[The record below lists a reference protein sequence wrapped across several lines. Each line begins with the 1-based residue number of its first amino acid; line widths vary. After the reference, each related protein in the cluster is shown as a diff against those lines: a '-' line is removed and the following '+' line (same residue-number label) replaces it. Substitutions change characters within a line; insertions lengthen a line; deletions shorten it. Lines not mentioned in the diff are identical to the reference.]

1 MSWRGILTLVLLVA
15 AGITGWSAWRQR
27 AAKPVAVAGPAR
39 PDYVLH
45 DFELVALD
53 KQGQEAFMLRAP
65 ELTRSPD
72 DKTLSIATPL
82 FLIPDQDG
90 QRWELRS
97 KTGWVA
103 ADNSEVRL
111 RGKVEAT
118 SPPSDARPTVM
129 KTEQLNIFPDRDEA
143 TSPVLV
149 TVTSPASTMRGTGM
163 RADLATN
170 RIRLLSKVSMSH
182 EPTRR

>member
-15 AGITGWSAWRQR
+15 AAVTGWSAWRQR
-27 AAKPVAVAGPAR
+27 AKEPAAAAAAAR

-53 KQGQEAFMLRAP
+53 KQGLEAFVLRAP
-65 ELTRSPD
+65 RLERNPD

-82 FLIPDQDG
+82 FLVPNKDG
-90 QRWELRS
+90 QRWQVRS

-111 RGKVEAT
+111 HGKVVAD
-118 SPPSDARPTVM
+118 SPEGASTPTRM
-129 KTEQLNIFPDRDEA
+129 QTEQLNLFPDRNLA
-143 TSPVLV
+143 TSKARVV
-149 TVTSPASTMRGTGM
+149 VTSPGSTMQGTGM
-163 RADLATN
+163 KADLADK
-170 RIRLLSKVSMSH
+170 RVQLLSKVS
-182 EPTRR
+182 TRYDPKRR

>member
-1 MSWRGILTLVLLVA
+1 MSWRGVLTLVLLVA
-15 AGITGWSAWRQR
+15 AVVTGWSAWRQR
-27 AAKPVAVAGPAR
+27 AESPATTAANVR

-45 DFELVALD
+45 DFELIALD
-53 KQGQEAFMLRAP
+53 KQGKEAFTMRAP

-82 FLIPDQDG
+82 FLIPDAEG
-90 QRWELRS
+90 ERWELRS

-111 RGKVEAT
+111 RGDVEAT
-118 SPPSDARPTVM
+118 SPPTDTRPTVM
-129 KTEQLNIFPDRDEA
+129 KTEQLNIVPDKDEA
-143 TSPVLV
+143 RSPVLV
-149 TVTSPASTMRGTGM
+149 TVTNPASTMQGTGM

-170 RIRLLSKVSMSH
+170 RIQLLSKVTMSY

>member
-1 MSWRGILTLVLLVA
+1 MSWRSALTLVLLVA
-15 AGITGWSAWRQR
+15 AIATGWSVWRQR
-27 AAKPVAVAGPAR
+27 AVEAPAAAGPAR

-53 KQGQEAFMLRAP
+53 SQGKEAFVLRAP
-65 ELTRSPD
+65 ELARSPD
-72 DKTLSIATPL
+72 DRTLSIVTPL
-82 FLIPDQDG
+82 FLIPDDAG

-111 RGKVEAT
+111 RGDVEAT
-118 SPPSDARPTVM
+118 SPPSDTRPTVM
-129 KTEQLNIFPDRDEA
+129 KTEQLNVFPDRDEA

-163 RADLATN
+163 RADLADN
-170 RIRLLSKVSMSH
+170 RIQLLSKVTLSY

>member
-1 MSWRGILTLVLLVA
+1 VSWRGTLTLVLLA
-15 AGITGWSAWRQR
+15 AAIVTGWSAWRQR
-27 AAKPVAVAGPAR
+27 AVEPPAAPGPAR

-53 KQGQEAFMLRAP
+53 KQGKEAFLLRAP
-65 ELTRSPD
+65 ELARSPD
-72 DKTLSIATPL
+72 DKTLTIATPL

-118 SPPSDARPTVM
+118 SPPGDARPTVM
-129 KTEQLNIFPDRDEA
+129 KTEQLNVFPDKNEA
-143 TSPVLV
+143 TSSVLV
-149 TVTSPASTMRGTGM
+149 TVTTPTSTMRGTGM
-163 RADLATN
+163 RTDLSTN
-170 RIRLLSKVSMSH
+170 RIRLLSDFSMSH

>member
-1 MSWRGILTLVLLVA
+1 MSWRGTLTLVLLA
-15 AGITGWSAWRQR
+15 AAVVTGWSAWRQR
-27 AAKPVAVAGPAR
+27 AVEPVVAGNDAR

-53 KQGQEAFMLRAP
+53 KQGKEAFTMQAP
-65 ELTRSPD
+65 ELTRNPD

-82 FLIPDQDG
+82 FLIPNRDG
-90 QRWELRS
+90 QRWTLRS

-129 KTEQLNIFPDRDEA
+129 KTEQLNVFPDKDEA
-143 TSPVLV
+143 RSPVLV
-149 TVTSPASTMRGTGM
+149 TVTGPASTMRGTGM
-163 RADLATN
+163 RADLASN
-170 RIRLLSKVSMSH
+170 RIRLLSKVRMSH